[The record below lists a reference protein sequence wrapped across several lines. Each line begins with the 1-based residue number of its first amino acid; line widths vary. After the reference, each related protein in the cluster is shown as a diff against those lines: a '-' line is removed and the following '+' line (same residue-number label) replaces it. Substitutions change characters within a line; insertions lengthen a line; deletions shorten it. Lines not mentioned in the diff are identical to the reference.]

1 MVSVGS
7 LRYDLVVDTARFQ
20 KGMVVARGEL
30 RQAKKAF
37 LETRTPAERL
47 GLEIA
52 ELDELYRKGAITL
65 DTYNR
70 RLKQLKDRS
79 NQATASMKTQT
90 ATVNTLG
97 SSFRRMAGFA
107 VGIFGVHQALNAVS
121 NSLEEMDQTA
131 KKARQL
137 GLLTEDLIALRFAAA
152 EMSGVAST
160 TVDTALQ
167 RMTRRIAEAA
177 AGSGEAKKAIEE
189 LGLSAVELNEMGP
202 AMAFRAIADA
212 MQGVKSQSDRVRL
225 AFKLFDSEGAILV
238 NTLEGGSAALE
249 QMEQRA
255 KSLGL
260 VFDEETAA
268 GVEKANDALFEL
280 KASFSGLVR
289 EFTVAIVPAIELV
302 ADSFTQ
308 LAAAIRNLGNVY
320 KQYVRDIQNIGLSL
334 TGSFG
339 GGMEEIEA
347 EHERRRKAV
356 KEAAERLRT
365 QERKDEQQEQEQQE
379 SLIKFS
385 DAEPSSL
392 RRAIDELKE
401 VMLENAE
408 VARKRTKEEFDI
420 IRQIDT
426 QRRQSQMNEK
436 VKRENEFRQAQNARI
451 AIRNAIQQLPEGL
464 QPFFAEAVA

>member
-408 VARKRTKEEFDI
+408 VARKGTKEEFDI
-420 IRQIDT
+420 IRQIDL
-426 QRRQSQMNEK
+426 QRRQSESNQQNRQIK
-436 VKRENEFRQAQNARI
+436 QHREAQQARF
-451 AIRNAIQQLPEGL
+451 AIRDAIRDMPELL
-464 QPFFAEAVA
+464 QPFFAEAVG